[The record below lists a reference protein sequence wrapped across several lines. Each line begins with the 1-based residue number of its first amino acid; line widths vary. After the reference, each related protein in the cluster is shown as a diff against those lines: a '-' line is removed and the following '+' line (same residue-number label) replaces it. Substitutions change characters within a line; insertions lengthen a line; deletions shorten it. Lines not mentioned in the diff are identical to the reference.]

1 MELLDNDDITLVEEN
16 KDGALLEKGAK
27 LYSEGNYD
35 LAIEYYRLSA
45 AFGNV
50 IAISNLGFCYYY
62 ARGVDRDYT
71 LARAYFELAAKH
83 GEINALYMLGD
94 IYINGYGV
102 KIDEK
107 KGVEFYVDAYNE
119 LKSSG
124 DIYNYPDVLFR
135 LGKVFM
141 EGRILEQNLEMA
153 KQFLEVAREGFKERM
168 EMVEDSSADEL
179 LEEVQECLEE
189 IEDLRNE

>member
-1 MELLDNDDITLVEEN
+1 MNLLDNDDITLVEEN
-16 KDGALLEKGAK
+16 KDGDLLEKGAK
-27 LYSEGNYD
+27 LYSEGDYD

-50 IAISNLGFCYYY
+50 IAISNLGYCYYY

-83 GEINALYMLGD
+83 GDINSIYKLGD

-102 KIDEK
+102 KKDEK
-107 KGVEFYVDAYNE
+107 RGVQCYVDAYNE

-124 DIYNYPDVLFR
+124 DVYNYPDVLLR

>member
-1 MELLDNDDITLVEEN
+1 MELLENEDIALVEEN
-16 KDGALLEKGAK
+16 KDGELLAKGAK
-27 LYSEGNYD
+27 FYAEGDYD
-35 LAIEYYRLSA
+35 SAIEYYRLSA

-50 IAISNLGFCYYY
+50 IAISNLGYCYYY
-62 ARGVDRDYT
+62 ARGTSRDYT
-71 LARAYFELAAKH
+71 IARAYFELAAKH
-83 GEINALYMLGD
+83 GDINSIYKLGD

-153 KQFLEVAREGFKERM
+153 KQFLEVALEGFKERM
-168 EMVEDSSADEL
+168 DMEEDTFASEM
-179 LEEVQECLEE
+179 LEEVRDCLDE
-189 IEDLRNE
+189 IKQMKNE

>member
-62 ARGVDRDYT
+62 ARGTNRDYT
-71 LARAYFELAAKH
+71 IARAYFELAAKH

-102 KIDEK
+102 KTDEK

-153 KQFLEVAREGFKERM
+153 KQFLEVALEGFKERM
-168 EMVEDSSADEL
+168 DMEEDTFASEM
-179 LEEVQECLEE
+179 LEEVRDCLDE
-189 IEDLRNE
+189 IKQMKNE

>member
-35 LAIEYYRLSA
+35 FAIEYYRLSA

-102 KIDEK
+102 KTDEK
-107 KGVEFYVDAYNE
+107 KGIEFYVDAYNE

>member
-1 MELLDNDDITLVEEN
+1 MELLENEDIALVEEN
-16 KDGALLEKGAK
+16 KDGELLAKGAK
-27 LYSEGNYD
+27 FYAEGDYD
-35 LAIEYYRLSA
+35 SAIEYYRLSA

-50 IAISNLGFCYYY
+50 IAISNLGYCYYY
-62 ARGVDRDYT
+62 ARGTNRDYT
-71 LARAYFELAAKH
+71 IARAYFELAAKH
-83 GEINALYMLGD
+83 GDINSIYKLGD

-102 KIDEK
+102 KKDEK
-107 KGVEFYVDAYNE
+107 RGVQCYVDAYNE

-124 DIYNYPDVLFR
+124 DVYNYPDVLLR

-153 KQFLEVAREGFKERM
+153 KQFLEIAREGFKERM

>member
-1 MELLDNDDITLVEEN
+1 MNLLDNDDITLVEEN
-16 KDGALLEKGAK
+16 KDGDLLEKGAK
-27 LYSEGNYD
+27 LYSEGDYD

-50 IAISNLGFCYYY
+50 IAISNLGYCYYY

-102 KIDEK
+102 KTDEK

>member
-1 MELLDNDDITLVEEN
+1 MNLLDNDDITLVEEN
-16 KDGALLEKGAK
+16 KDGDLLEKGAK
-27 LYSEGNYD
+27 LYSEGDYD

-50 IAISNLGFCYYY
+50 IAISNLGYCYYY

-71 LARAYFELAAKH
+71 LARDYFEIAEKH
-83 GEINALYMLGD
+83 GEINATYMLGD
-94 IYINGYGV
+94 IYINGDGV
-102 KIDEK
+102 KKDEK
-107 KGVEFYVDAYNE
+107 RGVQCYVDAYNE

-141 EGRILEQNLEMA
+141 EGKILEQNLEMA

>member
-1 MELLDNDDITLVEEN
+1 MNLLDNDDITLVEEN
-16 KDGALLEKGAK
+16 KDGDLLEKGAK
-27 LYSEGNYD
+27 LYSEGDYD

-50 IAISNLGFCYYY
+50 IAISNLGYCYYY

-71 LARAYFELAAKH
+71 LARAYFEIAAKH
-83 GEINALYMLGD
+83 GEINATYMLGD
-94 IYINGYGV
+94 IYINGDGV
-102 KIDEK
+102 KKDEK
-107 KGVEFYVDAYNE
+107 RGVQCYVDAYNE

-141 EGRILEQNLEMA
+141 EGKILEQNLEMA

-168 EMVEDSSADEL
+168 DMEEDTFASEM
-179 LEEVQECLEE
+179 LEEVRDCLDE
-189 IEDLRNE
+189 IKQMKNE

>member
-1 MELLDNDDITLVEEN
+1 MNLLDNDDITLVEEN
-16 KDGALLEKGAK
+16 KDGDLLEKGAK
-27 LYSEGNYD
+27 LYSEGDYD

-50 IAISNLGFCYYY
+50 IAISNLGYCYYY

-71 LARAYFELAAKH
+71 LARAYFEIAAKH

-94 IYINGYGV
+94 IYINEYGV
-102 KIDEK
+102 KKDEK
-107 KGVEFYVDAYNE
+107 RGVQCYVDAYNE

-141 EGRILEQNLEMA
+141 EGKILEQNLEMA

-189 IEDLRNE
+189 IKEME

>member
-94 IYINGYGV
+94 IYIKGYGV
-102 KIDEK
+102 KTDEK

-124 DIYNYPDVLFR
+124 DIYNYPDVLLR

>member
-83 GEINALYMLGD
+83 GEINALYILGD